1 VVGLTDRLFLAAGAA
16 ILLAALAVHWVL
28 YRRLLAP
35 GLGDVDPDT
44 RRRALKRWAAGLL
57 ALQLAVVALAA
68 VYLYAMLSRHQPGI
82 AWPAPALGALVGAAA
97 PLQFFINRLLR
108 AATRG

>member
-1 VVGLTDRLFLAAGAA
+1 
-16 ILLAALAVHWVL
+16 
-28 YRRLLAP
+28 
-35 GLGDVDPDT
+35 
-44 RRRALKRWAAGLL
+44 
-57 ALQLAVVALAA
+57 VALAA
-68 VYLYAMLSRHQPGI
+68 VYLYAMLGRHQPGI